1 MESVKSSIGDA
12 FLTLPLIIVGFTFFL
27 GTLTSNISLL
37 YLFLGHLTVV
47 PALFTIYNTPLVSS
61 SNIFGGAGI
70 LLSLLII
77 FAILFFSSF
86 YVTGINVNFVWIA
99 LWIAM
104 FLAVSAGLV
113 RKDLP
118 CGIGLNPLSWTSYF
132 SQNKEQPSALCSI
145 IPGLSDEKIPEKHT
159 SPSAWVVNIAFFFGF
174 IMANVISIYNQ
185 PTPQIPQSL
194 TLDSPESLKDQQN
207 KINARVNFR
216 KILVSVIGT
225 ITTILFLIL
234 LYFRFNNGGCEK
246 GFWYCLFPISICY
259 LTGMAFFKVIYDN
272 CGILPTDVLGIAS
285 GAISP
290 DLIDAPIVCTGD
302 TVQ

>member
-1 MESVKSSIGDA
+1 MESVKSCIGDA

-37 YLFLGHLTVV
+37 YLFIGHITVV
-47 PALFTIYNTPLVSS
+47 PALSTIYNTPLVSILNWS
-61 SNIFGGAGI
+61 GGIGI
-70 LLSLLII
+70 LLSLLITFSILSFTIESLTNKNAHFIWI
-77 FAILFFSSF
+77 FMLFA
-86 YVTGINVNFVWIA
+86 VIA
-99 LWIAM
+99 G
-104 FLAVSAGLV
+104 FV

-118 CGIGLNPLSWTSYF
+118 CGIALNPLSWTSYF

-145 IPGLSDEKIPEKHT
+145 IPGLSDEKIPEIHT

-194 TLDSPESLKDQQN
+194 TLDSPESLKDQEN

-246 GFWYCLFPISICY
+246 GFWYCLFPISTCY
-259 LTGMAFFKVIYDN
+259 VTGMAFFKLIYDT
-272 CGILPTDVLGIAS
+272 CGILPSDVLGISS
-285 GAISP
+285 GIISP

-302 TVQ
+302 TV